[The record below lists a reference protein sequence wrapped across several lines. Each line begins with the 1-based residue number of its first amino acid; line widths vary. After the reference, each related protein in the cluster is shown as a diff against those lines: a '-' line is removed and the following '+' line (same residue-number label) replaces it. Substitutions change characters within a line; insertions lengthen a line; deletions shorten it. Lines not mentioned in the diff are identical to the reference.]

1 MNLRR
6 YFIQLL
12 FFVITIIGGV
22 RFYMYIN
29 ALEKGDL
36 SAVKPGL
43 VEGFLPISALMSLK
57 KFLLTGVYDFI
68 HPAGLTLFIFIL
80 LISIIFKKSFCSHIC
95 PVGFVSEN
103 LSILGKGI
111 RIHKYLFHPLTVIK
125 YGVLG
130 FFAYIILWSLPLAAI
145 DSFQRAPYNVV
156 ADAKMM
162 HFFTS
167 PSRTTIVVL
176 AVLLV
181 LTLISKNIWC
191 RLMCPYG
198 ALLGLLSVL
207 SPFKVKRNASACV
220 DCRKCTAVCP
230 NDIQVHSKG
239 RIDSPEC
246 FGCFD
251 CVSNRHNDKCLK
263 VTNRMNHKFVPFI
276 VTILLAL
283 TVISAMSAGYWKS
296 KVTNFEYRRYLMISD
311 KLSH

>member
-1 MNLRR
+1 MNRKR
-6 YFIQLL
+6 YFIQFV
-12 FFVITIIGGV
+12 FFVITIVGGI
-22 RFYMYIN
+22 RFYIWTEN
-29 ALEKGDL
+29 VLRGRL
-36 SAVKPGL
+36 SDIKPGM

-57 KFLLTGVYDFI
+57 KLVLTGAYDFI

-80 LISIIFKKSFCSHIC
+80 AVSIVFKKSFCSHIC

-103 LSILGKGI
+103 LSMLGKGI
-111 RIHKYLFHPLTVIK
+111 RVHKYIFHPLTVIK
-125 YGVLG
+125 YGTLG
-130 FFAYIILWSLPLAAI
+130 FFAYIILWSLPVAAI
-145 DSFQRAPYNVV
+145 DGFQNAPYNIV
-156 ADAKMM
+156 ADAKML

-167 PSRTTIVVL
+167 PSRTTIIVL

-207 SPFKVKRNASACV
+207 SPFKVKRDASACV
-220 DCRKCTAVCP
+220 GCRKCTSVCP

-251 CVSNRHNDKCLK
+251 CVSNRHNNECLK
-263 VTNRMNHKFVPFI
+263 VTGGMNHRLVPFI
-276 VTILLAL
+276 VTILLAV
-283 TVISAMSAGYWKS
+283 TVAGAMYAGYWKS
-296 KVTNFEYRRYLMISD
+296 DISNFDYRRYLEISD